1 MTTIATECPVC
12 PKGIKACAHLGDM
25 VVWLAETTDMPRHA
39 RNPQQRMKIWGI
51 VGPNKL
57 TQCVCSANH
66 IVNGVDASVTSTD
79 SLADAEAEYERRC
92 ALLRAEA

>member
-25 VVWLAETTDMPRHA
+25 VVWLATTPESIQLWQWQVRGPAPLLEDDHIP
-39 RNPQQRMKIWGI
+39 WG
-51 VGPNKL
+51 GF
-57 TQCVCSANH
+57 H
-66 IVNGVDASVTSTD
+66 TD
-79 SLADAEAEYERRC
+79 SLPDAEREFERRC